1 MPLLHVCMMVFWSI
15 LFLMVSPLFD
25 VNDRTFVQYLN
36 LATAADVV
44 VVGDAYVVT
53 VVVFA
58 MVLFSLYC

>member
-1 MPLLHVCMMVFWSI
+1 MMVFWSI
-15 LFLMVSPLFD
+15 LFLMVSPLSD

>member
-1 MPLLHVCMMVFWSI
+1 
-15 LFLMVSPLFD
+15 MVSPLSD

>member
-1 MPLLHVCMMVFWSI
+1 MMVFWSI
-15 LFLMVSPLFD
+15 LFLMVSPLSD

-36 LATAADVV
+36 LATAADVVV

>member
-15 LFLMVSPLFD
+15 LFLMVSPLSD